1 MPSNRYTHDWTDEET
16 DTLRQCW
23 ADGMKVSHIVRRVGA
38 GVTKAAVIAKAD
50 RLGLGNHP
58 NAMPPDR
65 YNQSSYR
72 WGPRQV
78 PTEPIDK
85 KLAHMEARDREKLIK
100 MPQLSFQSHRLP
112 GEPQSV
118 DARWK

>member
-1 MPSNRYTHDWTDEET
+1 MGNRYENAWTDEDV

-23 ADGMKVSHIVRRVGA
+23 SEGMKVSHIVRRIGG
-38 GVTKAAVIAKAD
+38 GVTKAAVIAKAN

-72 WGPRQV
+72 WGPRQA
-78 PTEPIDK
+78 PTEHVDP
-85 KLAHMEARDREKLIK
+85 KLARMEARDREKLVK
-100 MPQLSFQSHRLP
+100 MPELAFLHHRLP
-112 GEPQSV
+112 GEPLSV